1 MSLSE
6 FIEIDPIEVLSY
18 FLNKNLR
25 KEKQVTLYYNLDVGY
40 IRLNNDIA
48 YSNKEDI
55 MLLIRLLKEKYK
67 TVEHAR
73 DNETAITIYL

>member
-6 FIEIDPIEVLSY
+6 FIEIDPLEILSY

-25 KEKQVTLYYNLDVGY
+25 KEKQVTLYYNLERSY
-40 IRLNNDIA
+40 IRLDDNIG

-55 MLLIRLLKEKYK
+55 MLWIRLLKEKYK
-67 TVEHAR
+67 TVEHQR
-73 DNETAITIYL
+73 GEEIAITIYL

>member
-25 KEKQVTLYYNLDVGY
+25 KEKQVTLYYNLERGY
-40 IRLNNDIA
+40 IRLDDNIG

-55 MLLIRLLKEKYK
+55 MLWIRLLKEKYK
-67 TVEHAR
+67 TVEHQR
-73 DNETAITIYL
+73 GDETAITIYL